1 VPDVIVRRSGNA
13 EITVDTRTL
22 SKLIRDLPNRFA
34 RILAGSAFEVEVFGK
49 ALAPV
54 DTGALANSIS
64 VWQKD
69 DYTFWIG
76 PSVEYGIYQELGWHD
91 RGGNEHPGRFY
102 MTKALLQ
109 EVPRVNAVLRA
120 VLAAPGG
127 FTKILS

>member
-1 VPDVIVRRSGNA
+1 MPDVIVRRSGNA

-22 SKLIRDLPNRFA
+22 NKLIRDLPNRFA
-34 RILAGSAFEVEVFGK
+34 RILAGSAFEVEVFSK
-49 ALAPV
+49 VLAPV

-76 PSVEYGIYQELGWHD
+76 PTVEYGIYQEMGWHD

-109 EVPRVNAVLRA
+109 ETPRVNAVLRT
-120 VLAAPGG
+120 VLAA
-127 FTKILS
+127 T

>member
-1 VPDVIVRRSGNA
+1 VPAAVVRRSGNV
-13 EITVDTRTL
+13 EITVDTRL
-22 SKLIRDLPNRFA
+22 LNQMISSLPNRFS
-34 RILAGSAFEVEVFGK
+34 RILAGAAAEVEVFGK
-49 ALAPV
+49 IEAPV